1 MHRNVCSVLLTANSR
16 SANLY
21 FGREVVQVAA
31 RILLAEDDQG
41 IRALVGSVL
50 HRAGLKVEFAADG
63 KEAIER
69 LQENSYDAILL
80 DLMMPTAS
88 GFEVLAWM
96 HKEKRGAAKQCV
108 IILTAMPE
116 KELAN
121 LTSERVFAVIRKPF
135 DIDELMETVKRC
147 IDAKAV

>member
-1 MHRNVCSVLLTANSR
+1 M
-16 SANLY
+16 
-21 FGREVVQVAA
+21 VQVAA
-31 RILLAEDDQG
+31 RVLLAEDDQG

-50 HRAGLKVEFAADG
+50 YRAGLTVEFAADG

-116 KELAN
+116 KQMEL
-121 LTSERVFAVIRKPF
+121 TKERVFAVIRKPF
-135 DIDELMETVKRC
+135 DIDELMDIVKRC
-147 IDAKAV
+147 IDARKS

>member
-1 MHRNVCSVLLTANSR
+1 
-16 SANLY
+16 
-21 FGREVVQVAA
+21 VVQVSA
-31 RILLAEDDQG
+31 RVLLAEDDQG

-50 HRAGLKVEFAADG
+50 YRAGLTVEFAADG

-96 HKEKRGAAKQCV
+96 HKEKRGPAKQCV

-116 KELAN
+116 KELVH
-121 LTSERVFAVIRKPF
+121 LTEERVFAVIRKPF
-135 DIDELMETVKRC
+135 DIDELMDTVKRC
-147 IDAKAV
+147 IDARKR

>member
-1 MHRNVCSVLLTANSR
+1 
-16 SANLY
+16 
-21 FGREVVQVAA
+21 
-31 RILLAEDDQG
+31 LAEDDQG
-41 IRALVGSVL
+41 IRALVGGVL

-63 KEAIER
+63 KETIER

-96 HKEKRGAAKQCV
+96 HKEKRGAPKECV

-116 KELAN
+116 KELAH
-121 LTSERVFAVIRKPF
+121 LTEDRVFAVIRKPF

-147 IDAKAV
+147 IDSRKT

>member
-1 MHRNVCSVLLTANSR
+1 
-16 SANLY
+16 
-21 FGREVVQVAA
+21 VVQVAA
-31 RILLAEDDQG
+31 RVLLAEDDQG

-50 HRAGLKVEFAADG
+50 HRAGLTVEFAADG
-63 KEAIER
+63 KEAIEC

-116 KELAN
+116 KELAH
-121 LTSERVFAVIRKPF
+121 LTKERVFAVIRKPF

-147 IDAKAV
+147 IDARKS